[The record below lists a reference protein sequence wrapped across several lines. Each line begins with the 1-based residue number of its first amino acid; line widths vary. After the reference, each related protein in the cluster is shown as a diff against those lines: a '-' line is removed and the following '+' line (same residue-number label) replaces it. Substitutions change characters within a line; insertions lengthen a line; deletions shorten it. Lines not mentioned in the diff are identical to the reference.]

1 MNKTLSAIA
10 RRCPKLI
17 IQLRSLKALRRTV
30 RLNGPFAEIPD
41 MWTYVFRAALA
52 NGNNSQWA
60 LKADKLL
67 VRDFVAQRIGEQ
79 YLIPLLGS
87 WENANDIDFDALPD
101 RFILKTNNGCA
112 TNVFVHS
119 KADLNRSKAIA
130 DLNGALRFP
139 YPDLTAQHHYSLIPP
154 RIIAEQLMVEP
165 GRQSL
170 TDYKIHCVN
179 GQPVRIYVFCDRD
192 EKTHFNFR
200 VMAFDTD
207 WNEHP
212 EAINEPFRAA
222 PGSIK
227 RPAQLNE
234 MLRCASA
241 LAKGEEYARIDF
253 YLIEGKIYFG
263 EITLTPDTAA
273 HPAYPRRAMNPILDR
288 IKADRLA
295 GRSSATF

>member
-1 MNKTLSAIA
+1 MIKRLSAIA
-10 RRCPKLI
+10 RRYPKLI
-17 IQLRSLKALRRTV
+17 IQLRSLKSIHRTV
-30 RLNGPFAEIPD
+30 PLSGRFDKVPH
-41 MWTYVFRAALA
+41 MWAYVFRAELA
-52 NGNNSQWA
+52 NRNNPQWA
-60 LKADKLL
+60 LKADKLA
-67 VRDFVAQRIGEQ
+67 VRQFVADRIGPE

-87 WENANDIDFDALPD
+87 WKKGADIDFDSLPD

-119 KADLNRSKAIA
+119 KADLDRAAAIESL
-130 DLNGALRFP
+130 DRALAFP
-139 YPDLTAQHHYSLIPP
+139 YPELSGQQHYALIPP
-154 RIIAEQLMVEP
+154 RIIAEKLMVEP

-200 VMAFDTD
+200 VMAFDPD

-212 EAINEPFRAA
+212 EAIAEPFRAA

-227 RPAQLNE
+227 RPANLDE
-234 MLRCASA
+234 MLRCAA
-241 LAKGEEYARIDF
+241 ELARDEEYARIDF
-253 YLIEGKIYFG
+253 YLIEDKIYFG

-273 HPAYPRRAMNPILDR
+273 HPAYRLHSMDPILDR
-288 IKADRLA
+288 IKADRA
-295 GRSSATF
+295 DGRSTATF

>member
-1 MNKTLSAIA
+1 MIKYFADIA

-17 IQLRSLKALRRTV
+17 IQLRSLKAIHHTV
-30 RLNGPFAEIPD
+30 NTACRFEEILD
-41 MWTYVFRAALA
+41 MWTYVFRAGLA
-52 NGNNSQWA
+52 NRNNQQWA
-60 LKADKLL
+60 LKADKLR
-67 VRDFVAQRIGEQ
+67 VRDFVADRIGQQ
-79 YLIPLLGS
+79 YLIPLLGD
-87 WENANDIDFDALPD
+87 WENAKDIDFDSLPD

-119 KADLNRSKAIA
+119 KATLDRTKTIAELNR
-130 DLNGALRFP
+130 ALRFP
-139 YPDLTAQHHYSLIPP
+139 YPELTAQHHYSLIPP
-154 RIIAEQLMVEP
+154 RIIAEKLMVEP

-179 GQPVRIYVFCDRD
+179 GKPVRIYVFCDRD

-200 VMAFDTD
+200 VMAFDPE

-227 RPAQLNE
+227 RPEQLDE
-234 MLRCASA
+234 MLKCASA
-241 LAKGEEYARIDF
+241 LARDEEYARIDF

-273 HPAYPRRAMNPILDR
+273 HPAYPLKAMNPILET
-288 IKADRLA
+288 IKADRA
-295 GRSSATF
+295 SGRSNASF